1 MLEQILNSNSLPMLE
16 KMAAFAERRQDV
28 LAGNIANID
37 TPGYKMRDLP
47 VNEFQQAL
55 REAVQLK
62 DHLSEPAAQRSL
74 GMPITLGENQSVETQ
89 LERLFPKSLF
99 QAQEASPQNLTFQ
112 DANNRSMESQVMQMT
127 KNSLMQQFAVQV
139 MMSQLNQLMTVISER
154 P

>member
-1 MLEQILNSNSLPMLE
+1 MLEQILNSKSLPLLE

-47 VNEFQQAL
+47 VNDFQQAL

-62 DHLSEPAAQRSL
+62 DRLSEPAAQSSL
-74 GMPITLGENQSVETQ
+74 GMPITLANNQSVETQ
-89 LERLFPKSLF
+89 LESLFPRNLF
-99 QAQEASPQNLTFQ
+99 QAQEAAPQNLTFQ
-112 DANNRSMESQVMQMT
+112 DDNNRSMESQVMQMT

-139 MMSQLNQLMTVISER
+139 MMAQLNQLMTVISER

>member
-1 MLEQILNSNSLPMLE
+1 MLEQMLNSKSLPLLE
-16 KMAAFAERRQDV
+16 KMAAFAERRQEV

-37 TPGYKMRDLP
+37 TPEYKMRDLP
-47 VNEFQQAL
+47 VNDFQQAL

-62 DHLSEPAAQRSL
+62 DGNSPSTGQVSL
-74 GMPITLGENQSVETQ
+74 GMPATVSGRQTLETQ
-89 LERLFPKSLF
+89 LESLFPRSLF

-127 KNSLMQQFAVQV
+127 KNSLMQQFAVEV
-139 MMSQLNQLMTVISER
+139 MMAQMNQLMTVISER

>member
-1 MLEQILNSNSLPMLE
+1 MLEQMLNSKSLPLLE
-16 KMAAFAERRQDV
+16 KMAAFAERRQEV

-37 TPGYKMRDLP
+37 TPEYKMRDLP
-47 VNEFQQAL
+47 VNDFQQAL

-62 DHLSEPAAQRSL
+62 DGNSPSTGQVSL
-74 GMPITLGENQSVETQ
+74 GMPATVSGRQTLETQ
-89 LERLFPKSLF
+89 LESLFPRSLF

-127 KNSLMQQFAVQV
+127 KNSLMQQFAVEV
-139 MMSQLNQLMTVISER
+139 MMSQMNQLMTVISER

>member
-1 MLEQILNSNSLPMLE
+1 MLEQMLNSKSLPLLE
-16 KMAAFAERRQDV
+16 KMAAFAERRQEV

-37 TPGYKMRDLP
+37 TPEYKMRDLP
-47 VNEFQQAL
+47 VNDFQRAL

-62 DHLSEPAAQRSL
+62 DGNSPSTGQVSL
-74 GMPITLGENQSVETQ
+74 GMPATVSGRQTLETQ
-89 LERLFPKSLF
+89 LESLFPRSLF

-127 KNSLMQQFAVQV
+127 KNSLMQQFAVEV
-139 MMSQLNQLMTVISER
+139 MMAQMNQLMTVISER